1 MLDTSEAL
9 TAAEVYQT
17 AGTRVGVEVP
27 LTRPLQRDH
36 VYYVAFKA
44 LDDDGHHRL
53 EINLT
58 LLTSA
63 YNHYVVSSLI
73 KFTTHHYDTH

>member
-44 LDDDGHHRL
+44 LDDDGHYRL
-53 EINLT
+53 EIHL
-58 LLTSA
+58 A